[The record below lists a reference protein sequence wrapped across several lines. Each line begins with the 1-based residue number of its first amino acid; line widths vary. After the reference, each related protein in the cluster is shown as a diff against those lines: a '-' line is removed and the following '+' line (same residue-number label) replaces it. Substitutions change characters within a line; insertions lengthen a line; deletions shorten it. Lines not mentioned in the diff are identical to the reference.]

1 LASTEVETG
10 RAVAI
15 GGPLIALMVFALF
28 GVSYLISAIVGF
40 PSSLNLPFAL
50 RVVGVVVALTGFAV
64 IAWTFRNRSPAT
76 VIVSTYITLT
86 KALKRTP
93 VAEKAGRTEPLIV
106 SGPQKY
112 MRNPLYFGVL
122 VMVLGWAILTATS
135 FVFIATAVILLWF
148 SLVIIPLEEREL
160 RALFGD
166 EWIGYARETPML
178 VPFTKRRHRESSKP
192 ASLAS

>member
-1 LASTEVETG
+1 METG

-50 RVVGVVVALTGFAV
+50 RVVGVVVALTGFAL

-112 MRNPLYFGVL
+112 TRNPLYFGVL
-122 VMVLGWAILTATS
+122 VMVLGWAILTATT
-135 FVFIATAVILLWF
+135 FVFVATVVILLWF